1 MNLSR
6 LVAVS
11 SGLLAVAAAGVA
23 FHAIAS
29 PAPSPFGSAESG
41 VAFAVENGC
50 LTWLREGGRV
60 EDYVGSRAHTMQVA
74 GTPVQKIYG
83 GGRVTVREDGRSGCY
98 VRAERGDGA
107 RLRDRVINTLAS
119 AGMTTEAFT
128 DYARRLK
135 RRDGSVVQERYCFR
149 MYGKPYIVLISSSV
163 NRALA
168 PLEVAITPDLDAEAA
183 KKGLC
188 LA

>member
-107 RLRDRVINTLAS
+107 KLRDTVINTLAS
-119 AGMTTEAFT
+119 AGVRTEPFAN
-128 DYARRLK
+128 YEPYLK
-135 RRDGSVVQERYCFR
+135 SRDWSFVQESHCFR
-149 MYGKPYIVLISSSV
+149 MYGKVYIALISSSAS
-163 NRALA
+163 RTRA
-168 PLEVAITPDLDAEAA
+168 PLQVTITPDLDAEAA

>member
-23 FHAIAS
+23 FHAMAA
-29 PAPSPFGSAESG
+29 PVPSPFASAQG
-41 VAFAVENGC
+41 VTAFAVENGC
-50 LTWLREGGRV
+50 LTWLREGGTI
-60 EDYVGSRAHTMQVA
+60 EDYVGRHARTIDDA
-74 GTPVQKIYG
+74 GKPAQKIYG

-98 VRAERGDGA
+98 VRAESGDGA
-107 RLRDRVINTLAS
+107 KLRDTVINTLAS
-119 AGMTTEAFT
+119 AGVRAEPF
-128 DYARRLK
+128 DNYEPYLK
-135 RRDGSVVQERYCFR
+135 SRDWSFVQESHCFR
-149 MYGKPYIVLISSSV
+149 MYGKVYIALISSSA
-163 NRALA
+163 NRTRA
-168 PLEVAITPDLDAEAA
+168 PLQVTITPDADAEAA